1 MGGIQGNWAS
11 YYCRWMDGTELERII
26 AFDHHFER
34 AQSSSIV
41 EVGWGFAHLQ
51 SDFPHSF
58 SHNRVVVTGDVS
70 VAEVLAETERVLG
83 GAGLTHRYVKFD
95 DEVAGEA
102 AIQAFVAAGYEH
114 QPLVTMIHNGESSD
128 TSNDSQSNPV
138 SEVTV
143 DQLRPALIRDWKVE
157 LPGTPDEVINQLA
170 DRVELYSR
178 GAETAFLAV
187 FDGDDVASRADLYL
201 DRQNGIAQ
209 FENLVTHA
217 DYRGRGHASALVR
230 EGLRRSGAAGCGLS
244 FLVADLNDWPR
255 EWYSRLGYVE
265 ARQSHEFILS

>member
-1 MGGIQGNWAS
+1 MSEYGIAS
-11 YYCRWMDGTELERII
+11 CWNYVVAVPGTTVGRMDGAELERIT

-178 GAETAFLAV
+178 GAETAFSPCSTAMTWRLVLTSTSIART
-187 FDGDDVASRADLYL
+187 ASRSLRTWLLTPTIEDADMLPPSYVRVSE
-201 DRQNGIAQ
+201 DRR
-209 FENLVTHA
+209 LPDV
-217 DYRGRGHASALVR
+217 D
-230 EGLRRSGAAGCGLS
+230 CLS
-244 FLVADLNDWPR
+244 
-255 EWYSRLGYVE
+255 
-265 ARQSHEFILS
+265 